1 MPNTEIYTSFKKMK
15 TTILTTIFLF
25 LFTCQF
31 SEVEHEKK
39 LHEKEKT
46 DWEKLILALIEVESG
61 GDEKAIGK
69 TNDAGVLQ
77 ITPVYLADVNRIL
90 GNEIYY
96 LNCRFDREKSIEM
109 FEIYQKH
116 YNPDK
121 NIEKAIRL
129 HNPRA
134 GIAYKNKVMREFK
147 NI

>member
-1 MPNTEIYTSFKKMK
+1 MK
-15 TTILTTIFLF
+15 TTILTFTFLF
-25 LFTCQF
+25 LFTCKF

-61 GDEKAIGK
+61 GDEMAIGK

-90 GNEIYY
+90 GNEIYC
-96 LNCRFDREKSIEM
+96 LNCRFDRQKSIEM

-134 GIAYKNKVMREFK
+134 GEKYREKVFNEFK
-147 NI
+147 KM

>member
-1 MPNTEIYTSFKKMK
+1 MK
-15 TTILTTIFLF
+15 TTILTFTFLF
-25 LFTCQF
+25 LFICKF

-46 DWEKLILALIEVESG
+46 DWEKLILALIKVESG
-61 GDEKAIGK
+61 GDEMAIGK
-69 TNDAGVLQ
+69 TNDVGVLQ
-77 ITPVYLADVNRIL
+77 ITPIYVSDVNRIL
-90 GNEIYY
+90 GSQIYC
-96 LNCRFDREKSIEM
+96 LNCRVNREKSIEM